1 MSMNREARRS
11 AGKEPVSF
19 DVPGSRVA
27 DDVTDFVPKERERDR
42 ERRSALPEEHRAGP
56 RQFLHE
62 VNVEMRK
69 VVWPSRAE
77 VINYS
82 TVVFLTLAIMMALIF
97 GLDVGFSKIAVFLFK

>member
-1 MSMNREARRS
+1 MNREARRS

-27 DDVTDFVPKERERDR
+27 DDVTDFAPKEREREHR
-42 ERRSALPEEHRAGP
+42 ALPEEHRAGP

-62 VNVEMRK
+62 VNVELRK
-69 VVWPSRAE
+69 VVWPTRAE

-97 GLDVGFSKIAVFLFK
+97 GLDIGFSKIAVFLFK